1 MDPFQPRW
9 KTRTVTKLGS
19 DERFDLS
26 MVIWPN
32 TINGKKDIL
41 NNINISKIVS
51 GTKVFAY
58 FMLWYIMSNA
68 AIFYNYQG

>member
-1 MDPFQPRW
+1 
-9 KTRTVTKLGS
+9 
-19 DERFDLS
+19 

-58 FMLWYIMSNA
+58 FML
-68 AIFYNYQG
+68 